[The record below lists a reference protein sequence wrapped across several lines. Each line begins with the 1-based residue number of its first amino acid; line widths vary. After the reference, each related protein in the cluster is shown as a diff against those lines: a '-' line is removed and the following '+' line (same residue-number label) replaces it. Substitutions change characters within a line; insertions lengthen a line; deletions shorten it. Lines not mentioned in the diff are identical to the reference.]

1 MRPQPTIRV
10 ALRGA
15 LAVGRG
21 QSQSCT
27 SRTAAVASFPQS
39 IAAYSSR
46 AGSLKLRATSTTATT
61 ATAPTQQSSFFSTST
76 SRPDAAAAPSNS
88 SSVSSSSSAPSSSPA
103 PILPA
108 SVLSQILF
116 APCTSPSSPLPSV
129 SNATS
134 VTTNHPSVYATVQI
148 HGRPYLV
155 TPGDSL
161 RLPFKMPGVQ
171 PGDEL
176 LLNRV
181 GVVGNRN
188 VTAVSSVPQT
198 EEGSFDVAHVPGVT
212 VKAVVLG
219 VETEPLRVMI
229 KKKRRTRRKR
239 SVKSKHHFTVLR
251 IQQVSLEEQ

>member
-1 MRPQPTIRV
+1 MRPQSSLR
-10 ALRGA
+10 AAFRGA
-15 LAVGRG
+15 LTASRG
-21 QSQSCT
+21 QSQSCV
-27 SRTAAVASFPQS
+27 SRTAVATPFPQNA
-39 IAAYSSR
+39 AAYSCC
-46 AGSLKLRATSTTATT
+46 AAPLRLRPAST
-61 ATAPTQQSSFFSTST
+61 QSSFFSTST
-76 SRPDAAAAPSNS
+76 SRSAPADATTTPSNT
-88 SSVSSSSSAPSSSPA
+88 SSSSSESSAPV
-103 PILPA
+103 LPA

-116 APCTSPSSPLPSV
+116 APSSAASSPLPSV
-129 SNATS
+129 SNAAS
-134 VTTNHPSVYATVQI
+134 VASNNPNIYATVHI

-171 PGDEL
+171 AGDEL

-188 VTAVSSVPQT
+188 VTAVSSVPSQK
-198 EEGSFDVAHVPGVT
+198 ESGSYDVAHVLGAT

-239 SVKSKHHFTVLR
+239 TVKSKHHFTVLR
-251 IQQVSLEEQ
+251 IQEVSLEEQ

>member
-1 MRPQPTIRV
+1 MMRPQPTLRA

-15 LAVGRG
+15 LTASRAQG
-21 QSQSCT
+21 QSCA
-27 SRTAAVASFPQS
+27 SRTAVVAAFPHNA
-39 IAAYSSR
+39 AAYSSR
-46 AGSLKLRATSTTATT
+46 ATPLTPRPTLAKTATATT
-61 ATAPTQQSSFFSTST
+61 QQTSFFSTST
-76 SRPDAAAAPSNS
+76 SRPDAAATPSNS
-88 SSVSSSSSAPSSSPA
+88 SAASSSSHDAPA
-103 PILPA
+103 PVLPA

-116 APCTSPSSPLPSV
+116 APSTSPSSLLPSV
-129 SNATS
+129 SNAAS
-134 VTTNHPSVYATVQI
+134 VSTNHPSVYATVQI

-188 VTAVSSVPQT
+188 VTAVSSVQQT
-198 EEGSFDVAHVPGVT
+198 EECSFDVASVPGAT

-219 VETEPLRVMI
+219 VETEPLRTMI
-229 KKKRRTRRKR
+229 KKKRRARRKR

-251 IQQVSLEEQ
+251 IQEVALGDQ